1 MRGRLSLYIVLP
13 VVAVLLPFTSVS
25 ITDQILS
32 YGIWAYLLILVV
44 ITFKAGGVY
53 CTPSK

>member
-53 CTPSK
+53 YTPSK